1 MCGTKPV
8 VSVFVLS
15 LSVAALAVAAYC
27 AEQPKAA
34 TVTAPAVS
42 SVKQFT
48 HDGIAKTNLIS
59 DESHLY
65 VTEWLAAR
73 HVVIKYSINGADHA
87 FVPVRF
93 NDFQAL
99 DISRDHSSLLIAP
112 KQGSADNA
120 EFWSLPLNAGAP
132 HKIGELAGRD
142 ASWSAD
148 GTHLTYGKG
157 SSLYIANADG
167 TGTNGAVGC
176 LLTAC
181 RSAARDHTRQ
191 SDLHEATVHAR
202 IRADHDRGRR
212 DHDRDRLTGDQ
223 EDREHQDLRRLP

>member
-8 VSVFVLS
+8 VPVFVLS
-15 LSVAALAVAAYC
+15 LSVAAFAVAAYS

-34 TVTAPAVS
+34 PVTAPAVS

-73 HVVIKYSINGADHA
+73 HIVIKYPIDGAEHA
-87 FVPVRF
+87 VVPGRF

-99 DISRDHSSLLIAP
+99 DISRDHSSLLITP
-112 KQGSADNA
+112 MQGSADNA
-120 EFWSLPLNAGAP
+120 EFWSLPLHAGAP

-148 GTHLTYGKG
+148 GTGTREVF
-157 SSLYIANADG
+157 IADG
-167 TGTNGAVGC
+167 SVFAPHLSVDGK
-176 LLTAC
+176 
-181 RSAARDHTRQ
+181 
-191 SDLHEATVHAR
+191 R
-202 IRADHDRGRR
+202 IRFTVSNVALNTTALWEVNSDGSNSHALLNR
-212 DHDRDRLTGDQ
+212 
-223 EDREHQDLRRLP
+223 